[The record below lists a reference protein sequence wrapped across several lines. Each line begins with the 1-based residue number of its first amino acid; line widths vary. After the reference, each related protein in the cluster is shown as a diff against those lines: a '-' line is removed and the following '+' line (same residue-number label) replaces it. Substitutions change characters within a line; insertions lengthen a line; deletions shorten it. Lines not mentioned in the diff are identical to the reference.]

1 MYLDKIRLNYK
12 IMKFSLTSIK
22 IFMYVSVNF
31 DLTPREPNYYGQTG
45 LSIKECYI
53 SLFH

>member
-1 MYLDKIRLNYK
+1 
-12 IMKFSLTSIK
+12 
-22 IFMYVSVNF
+22 MYVSVNF

-53 SLFH
+53 SLFHQSKLINQNQPFRILCWGKK